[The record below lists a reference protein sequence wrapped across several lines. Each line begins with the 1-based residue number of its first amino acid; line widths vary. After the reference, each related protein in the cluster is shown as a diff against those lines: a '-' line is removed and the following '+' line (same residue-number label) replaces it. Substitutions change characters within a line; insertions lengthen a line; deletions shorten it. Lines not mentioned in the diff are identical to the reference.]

1 MVTYSVTLR
10 LFVKNPEETR
20 RTLAEQVKNNN
31 GYIVRETEGYITT
44 RIPTENMETFLTGA
58 RVLGQIELET
68 KTGTDITD
76 EYRDN
81 VIRLDSLRTVR
92 NRYSALLERANSI
105 NEILS
110 IEKELERINTQIE
123 LLEGRIK
130 HAELSAEYSNITV
143 SFREKVRP
151 GIVGWIFV
159 GLYRGIVWLF
169 VW

>member
-1 MVTYSVTLR
+1 
-10 LFVKNPEETR
+10 
-20 RTLAEQVKNNN
+20 
-31 GYIVRETEGYITT
+31 
-44 RIPTENMETFLTGA
+44 METFLAGA
-58 RVLGQIELET
+58 RTLGQIELET

-92 NRYSALLERANSI
+92 NRYSALLERANSV
-105 NEILS
+105 NDILS

-130 HAELSAEYSNITV
+130 RAELSVEYSSITV
-143 SFREKVRP
+143 GFREKVRP
-151 GIVGWIFV
+151 GIVGWIFY